1 MKTSSATERLAAA
14 QAKQTALA
22 NQIKAA
28 EASRREALLADDD
41 AGAAAADRELIEL
54 RLAVRRASIKS
65 N

>member
-28 EASRREALLADDD
+28 EASRR
-41 AGAAAADRELIEL
+41 
-54 RLAVRRASIKS
+54 RRCWPTMTPARPLPIAS
-65 N
+65 

>member
-28 EASRREALLADDD
+28 AKPRGARRCWPTMTPVRPLPIAS
-41 AGAAAADRELIEL
+41 
-54 RLAVRRASIKS
+54 
-65 N
+65 